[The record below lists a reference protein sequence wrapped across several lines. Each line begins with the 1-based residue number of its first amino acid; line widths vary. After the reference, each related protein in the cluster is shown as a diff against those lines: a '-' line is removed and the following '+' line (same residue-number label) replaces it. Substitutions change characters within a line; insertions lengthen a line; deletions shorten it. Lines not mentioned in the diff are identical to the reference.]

1 MLKQRI
7 LTAIVLIPVFIT
19 LLFTLSPRGFCIFT
33 GILVLLASYEWSQ
46 FLGLK
51 TFPKNII
58 FPFIMIV
65 LLINTLYFVAN
76 HYISIPTILWM
87 AFAFWLL
94 ALFWVVR
101 YPNSTGLWSKNIF
114 FSGCMGVLTLIP
126 CWLALNFIRGLP
138 AGLTVLCLLF
148 ILIWGADTGAY
159 FAGRRFGKH
168 KLLVMVSPGK
178 TWEGLAGALLTTAVI
193 IALAIYFL
201 HLPFNKILPLLL
213 LGWGTVLFS
222 VLGDLFESMLKRNAQ
237 VKDSGKILP
246 GHGGILDRIDSL
258 TAGAPIFALGLILL
272 Q

>member
-19 LLFTLSPRGFCIFT
+19 LLFTLDPRGFCLFT

-65 LLINTLYFVAN
+65 LLVNILYLVAN
-76 HYISIPTILWM
+76 HYISIPTIMWVT
-87 AFAFWLL
+87 FVWWLL

-101 YPNSTGLWSKNIF
+101 YPESSELWSKNIF
-114 FSGCMGVLTLIP
+114 FSGFMGIMTLIP

-138 AGLTVLCLLF
+138 AGIPVLCLLF

-168 KLLVMVSPGK
+168 KLLVDVSPGK
-178 TWEGLAGALLTTAVI
+178 TWEGLLGALLTTAVI
-193 IALAIYFL
+193 IVLAMYIL
-201 HLPFNKILPLLL
+201 QLPMNKIFSLLI
-213 LGWGTVLFS
+213 LGWVTVLFS
-222 VLGDLFESMLKRNAQ
+222 ILGDLFESMLKRKAGI
-237 VKDSGKILP
+237 KDSGKILP

-258 TAGAPIFALGLILL
+258 TAGAPIFALGVILL